1 MRYYLDAVMSG
12 SAAEIRLNDV
22 PVVRW
27 GIGGISVRCCV
38 NMWVVPGLNVVT
50 LKQIP
55 PKENLDS
62 ENAAQVSMTLRK
74 SVDNDPERSVI
85 ILERNQVFTEAFF
98 ECDSSEFPVRPAWL
112 DLPVLTS
119 ADIKAIRD
127 FVGEFH
133 EAVRACNSDKVL
145 EYVELS
151 LKAGA
156 TAFGFDL
163 QAHRARYQEL
173 INELFEDRNFQV
185 APLAENEFDFPLCGD
200 GRLLSIVRP
209 DGSDVI
215 RSLNHE
221 SGEWSLPLFIGI
233 VDGRPLVVA

>member
-1 MRYYLDAVMSG
+1 MRYYLDAVMARF
-12 SAAEIRLNDV
+12 AAEMRLNDI

-38 NMWVVPGLNVVT
+38 NMWVVPGQNVVT

-55 PKENLDS
+55 PKEDLNS
-62 ENAAQVSMTLRK
+62 ENAAQVSMTLKR
-74 SVDNDPERSVI
+74 SVDNDPERS
-85 ILERNQVFTEAFF
+85 ILVAERNRFFTEAFF
-98 ECDSSEFPVRPAWL
+98 DCDSSEFPVRPAWL
-112 DLPVLTS
+112 DLPELTS
-119 ADIKAIRD
+119 PDIKAIRD

-133 EAVRACNSDKVL
+133 EAVQAGNSDKVL
-145 EYVELS
+145 EYVEPS

-163 QAHRARYQEL
+163 QVHRVRYQKL
-173 INELFEDRNFQV
+173 INELFQDSNFQV
-185 APLAENEFDFPLCGD
+185 APLAENAFDFQLCGD
-200 GRLLSIVRP
+200 GRLLSIVQY

-215 RSLNHE
+215 RSINHE